1 MEEKITIN
9 GNPLSDYGAEML
21 AGSYNSLLKPA
32 QLKPWVSNEPV
43 NGNGVQYIF
52 PKPGEEVFVAERQV
66 DLIFSVIGDTK
77 EAFLE
82 NYRNFIALLQ
92 SGELNFYIP
101 DLGRHY
107 YLKYENCTSFDHIS
121 LLACKVA
128 VKFSEP
134 DPKKRSE

>member
-1 MEEKITIN
+1 MEEIKIN
-9 GNPLSDYGAEML
+9 NKPLSDYGAEML

-43 NGNGVQYIF
+43 NGDGVQYII
-52 PKPGEEVFVAERQV
+52 PETEEIFVAERQV

-77 EAFLE
+77 EEFLS
-82 NYRNFIALLQ
+82 NYRTFIALLQ
-92 SGELNFYIP
+92 SGMLDFYIP

-107 YLKYENCTSFDHIS
+107 YLKYENSTSFDHIA
-121 LLACKVA
+121 LLACKIA

-134 DPKKRSE
+134 NPKKESE

>member
-1 MEEKITIN
+1 MAGITIN
-9 GNPLSDYGAEML
+9 NKSLSDYGAEML

-32 QLKPWVSNEPV
+32 QLKPWVSNDPI
-43 NGNGVQYIF
+43 NGDGVQYIT
-52 PKPGEEVFVAERQV
+52 PETEEIFVAERQV

-92 SGELNFYIP
+92 SGMLDFYIP

-107 YLKYENCTSFDHIS
+107 YLKYENCTSFDHIA

-134 DPKKRSE
+134 NPKKRSE

>member
-1 MEEKITIN
+1 MAGITIN
-9 GNPLSDYGAEML
+9 NKLLSDYGAEML

-43 NGNGVQYIF
+43 NGNGVQYII
-52 PKPGEEVFVAERQV
+52 PKTGEIFVAERQV

-77 EAFLE
+77 EEFLS

-92 SGELNFYIP
+92 SGELDFYIP

-107 YLKYENCTSFDHIS
+107 YLKYENCTSFDHIA

-134 DPKKRSE
+134 NPKKESE

>member
-1 MEEKITIN
+1 MAEIKIN
-9 GNPLSDYGAEML
+9 NKPLSDYGAEML

-32 QLKPWVSNEPV
+32 QLKPWVSNEPI
-43 NGNGVQYIF
+43 NGNGVQYIT

-92 SGELNFYIP
+92 SGMLDFYIP

-134 DPKKRSE
+134 NPKKESE

>member
-1 MEEKITIN
+1 MGEIKIN
-9 GNPLSDYGAEML
+9 DKLLSDYGAEML

-43 NGNGVQYIF
+43 NGNGVQYII
-52 PKPGEEVFVAERQV
+52 PETGEIFVAERQV

-77 EAFLE
+77 EAFLT

-92 SGELNFYIP
+92 SGELDFHIP

-107 YLKYENCTSFDHIS
+107 YLKYENCTSFDHIA

-134 DPKKRSE
+134 DPKKGSE

>member
-1 MEEKITIN
+1 MGGITIN
-9 GNPLSDYGAEML
+9 DKLLSAYGAEML

-32 QLKPWVSNEPV
+32 QLKPWVSNEPI
-43 NGNGVQYIF
+43 NGNGVQYIT
-52 PKPGEEVFVAERQV
+52 PGPGEEVFVAERQV

-77 EAFLE
+77 EAFLA

-92 SGELNFYIP
+92 SGMLDFHIP

-107 YLKYENCTSFDHIS
+107 YLKYENCTSFDHIA

-134 DPKKRSE
+134 NPKKESE

>member
-1 MEEKITIN
+1 MEGITIN
-9 GNPLSDYGAEML
+9 NKSLSDYGAEML

-52 PKPGEEVFVAERQV
+52 PGTEEIFVAERQV

-77 EAFLE
+77 EEFIR
-82 NYRNFIALLQ
+82 NYRDFIAMLQ
-92 SGELNFYIP
+92 SGELDFYIP

-107 YLKYENCTSFDHIS
+107 YLKYENCTSFDHIA
-121 LLACKVA
+121 LLACKIA

-134 DPKKRSE
+134 DPKKGSE

>member
-1 MEEKITIN
+1 MAGITIN
-9 GNPLSDYGAEML
+9 DKPLSDYGAEML

-32 QLKPWVSNEPV
+32 QLKPWVSNEPI
-43 NGNGVQYIF
+43 NGNGVQYII
-52 PKPGEEVFVAERQV
+52 PETEEVFVAERQV

-77 EAFLE
+77 EAFLA

-92 SGELNFYIP
+92 SGMLDFHIP

-107 YLKYENCTSFDHIS
+107 YLKYENCTSFDHIA

-134 DPKKRSE
+134 NPKKESE

>member
-1 MEEKITIN
+1 MEKITIN
-9 GNPLSDYGAEML
+9 NKPLSDYGVEML

-32 QLKPWVSNEPV
+32 QLKPFVSNEPV
-43 NGNGVQYIF
+43 NGNGVQYII
-52 PKPGEEVFVAERQV
+52 PETEEIFVAERQV

-92 SGELNFYIP
+92 SGELDFDIP

-107 YLKYENCTSFDHIS
+107 HLKYENCTSFDHIT
-121 LLACKVA
+121 LLACKIA

-134 DPKKRSE
+134 NPKRESE

>member
-1 MEEKITIN
+1 MAEITIN
-9 GNPLSDYGAEML
+9 NKPLSYYGAEML

-32 QLKPWVSNEPV
+32 QLKPWVSNEPI
-43 NGNGVQYIF
+43 NGDGVQYIT
-52 PKPGEEVFVAERQV
+52 PETEEIFVAERQV
-66 DLIFSVIGDTK
+66 GLIFSVIGDTK

-92 SGELNFYIP
+92 SGMLDFYIP

-107 YLKYENCTSFDHIS
+107 YLKYENCTSFDHIA

-134 DPKKRSE
+134 NPKKESE

>member
-1 MEEKITIN
+1 MGEIKIN
-9 GNPLSDYGAEML
+9 DKPLSDYGAEML
-21 AGSYNSLLKPA
+21 AGSYTSLLKPA

-43 NGNGVQYIF
+43 NGNGVQYII
-52 PKPGEEVFVAERQV
+52 PETGEIFVAERQV

-77 EAFLE
+77 EAFLT

-92 SGELNFYIP
+92 SGELDFYIP

-107 YLKYENCTSFDHIS
+107 YLKYENCTSFDHIA
-121 LLACKVA
+121 LLACKIA

-134 DPKKRSE
+134 DPKKESE

>member
-1 MEEKITIN
+1 MAGIKIN
-9 GNPLSDYGAEML
+9 NKSLSDYGAEML

-43 NGNGVQYIF
+43 NGNGVQYII
-52 PKPGEEVFVAERQV
+52 PETEEIFVAERQV

-92 SGELNFYIP
+92 SGELDFYIP

-107 YLKYENCTSFDHIS
+107 YLKYENCTSFDHIA

-134 DPKKRSE
+134 NPKKRSE

>member
-1 MEEKITIN
+1 MAEITIN
-9 GNPLSDYGAEML
+9 NKPLSDYGAEML

-32 QLKPWVSNEPV
+32 QLKPFVSNEPV
-43 NGNGVQYIF
+43 NGNGVQYII
-52 PKPGEEVFVAERQV
+52 PGTGEIFVAERQV
-66 DLIFSVIGDTK
+66 DLLFSVIGDTK
-77 EAFLE
+77 DEFLS

-92 SGELNFYIP
+92 SGMLDFHIP

-107 YLKYENCTSFDHIS
+107 YLKYENCTSFDHIA

-134 DPKKRSE
+134 NPKKESE

>member
-1 MEEKITIN
+1 MAEITIN
-9 GNPLSDYGAEML
+9 NKPLSDYGAEML

-43 NGNGVQYIF
+43 NGNGVQYII
-52 PKPGEEVFVAERQV
+52 PKTGEIFVAERQV

-77 EAFLE
+77 EEFIS
-82 NYRNFIALLQ
+82 NYRDFIALLQ
-92 SGELNFYIP
+92 SGELDFYIP

-107 YLKYENCTSFDHIS
+107 YLKYENCTSFEHIA
-121 LLACKVA
+121 LLACKIA

-134 DPKKRSE
+134 APQKESE